1 MEILSRPMRTV
12 RFCHPQ
18 LPECAP
24 HYGLLHPAGA
34 IERLDGAPWL
44 GGQPTG
50 AWFDGTQGQ
59 LLAPCLP
66 GKIVCVG
73 KNYRDHAAEMAQL
86 RGDTGVP
93 PEPLIF
99 LKPPSALAAPG
110 EPIIYPPQSQ
120 RVDYE
125 GELALV
131 IGRPCRRV
139 PVAHA
144 LDYLFGYTAAND
156 VTARDLQGKDKQW
169 TRAKGFDSFCPLGPV
184 IATELAS
191 DAHLSTTLN
200 GKTVQASSLDQM
212 VFPPAVLIS
221 YISAVMTLQ
230 PGDVILTGTPAGIGP
245 MQPGDQVGVTID
257 GIGTLT
263 NPVVRGL

>member
-1 MEILSRPMRTV
+1 MHTV

-18 LPECAP
+18 LPDHRP
-24 HYGLLHPAGA
+24 DYGLMHPAGA
-34 IERLDGAPWL
+34 VERLDGPPWL

-50 AWFDGTQGQ
+50 NLLDAVHVQ

-66 GKIVCVG
+66 SKIVCVG

-86 RGDTGVP
+86 RGDAGVP
-93 PEPLIF
+93 PEPLLF

-110 EPIIYPPQSQ
+110 EPIIYPPQSE

-139 PVAHA
+139 PVERA

-156 VTARDLQGKDKQW
+156 VTARDLQSKDRQW
-169 TRAKGFDSFCPLGPV
+169 TRAKGFDSFCPLGPL
-184 IATELAS
+184 IATELAP

-200 GKTVQASSLDQM
+200 GKTVQSSSIDRM

-245 MQPGDQVGVTID
+245 LQPGDEVGITID
-257 GIGTLT
+257 GVGTLT